1 LSGMCRRRLLRNTF
15 LNRNPARLLKTP
27 PQGWRFRDKIMKTMI
42 HAVARPLSDT
52 ALEFRVVYQNPAISG
67 LLPFTAANGV
77 TVAALPSGMPSVSQT
92 ADGRTRVFL
101 RGPAM
106 PDRYR
111 GAVLESR
118 VRDAR
123 RAARDVREAVKALRL
138 TAREYSP

>member
-1 LSGMCRRRLLRNTF
+1 
-15 LNRNPARLLKTP
+15 
-27 PQGWRFRDKIMKTMI
+27 MKTLI

-52 ALEFRVVYQNPAISG
+52 ALEFRVVYQNPVIQK

-77 TVAALPSGMPSVSQT
+77 TVAALPSGMPSVSQA

-106 PDRYR
+106 PDCYR

-118 VRDAR
+118 VRDAG
-123 RAARDVREAVKALRL
+123 RAARDTRDAIKALRL
-138 TAREYSP
+138 AARERARGICGAVTASAAP

>member
-1 LSGMCRRRLLRNTF
+1 
-15 LNRNPARLLKTP
+15 
-27 PQGWRFRDKIMKTMI
+27 MKTLI
-42 HAVARPLSDT
+42 HTVARPLSGT
-52 ALEFRVVYQNPAISG
+52 ALEFRVVYQNPRIAE

-138 TAREYSP
+138 AAREYSSSTTAPTRGAD